1 MEEEL
6 ALLSSE
12 IKLRKKYH
20 KGDNESGSKSIA
32 LEPEVYALLK
42 EKADE
47 LGVTIKSLLSVLIK
61 RHISNFE
68 P

>member
-1 MEEEL
+1 MQ
-6 ALLSSE
+6 SE

-20 KGDNESGSKSIA
+20 RGENESGSKSVA
-32 LEPEVYALLK
+32 LDPDVYVLLK

-61 RHISNFE
+61 QHISNFK
-68 P
+68 

>member
-1 MEEEL
+1 MQT
-6 ALLSSE
+6 SSE

-20 KGDNESGSKSIA
+20 KGENESGSKSVA
-32 LEPEVYALLK
+32 LEPDVYVLLK

-61 RHISNFE
+61 HHISTFK